1 MVRRFDVRQLQP
13 EYFKSAFE
21 LDRMIAN
28 GGLDRELLHLVKI
41 RASQINGCAHCL
53 KSHIKEA
60 VIDHVDMD
68 KINMLPVWSET
79 ETYAADIRIALE
91 WTEALTCLNRNQDD
105 LDAIHQKL
113 AAYFDENEILQLT
126 YAIAM
131 INFWNRLNIGAKT

>member
-1 MVRRFDVRQLQP
+1 MVRRFDIRQLQP
-13 EYFKSAFE
+13 EYYKAAFE
-21 LDRMIAN
+21 LDRMFIN

-53 KSHIKEA
+53 RLHIKEA
-60 VIDHVDMD
+60 VTDHVDME
-68 KINMLPVWSET
+68 KINMLPVWT
-79 ETYAADIRIALE
+79 ETAIYTPDMRIALE
-91 WTEALTCLNRNQDD
+91 WTEALTCLNRKQDD

-126 YAIAM
+126 YCIAM